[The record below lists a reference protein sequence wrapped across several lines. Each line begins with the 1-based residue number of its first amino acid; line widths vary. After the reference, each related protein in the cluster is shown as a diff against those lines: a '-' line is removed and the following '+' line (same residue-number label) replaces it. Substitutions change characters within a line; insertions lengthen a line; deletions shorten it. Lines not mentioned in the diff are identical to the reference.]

1 VYCGHGHG
9 TNLNFKL
16 VFGAGIST
24 FRSSMARFRA
34 YTSDS
39 SDEESASERE
49 TSAHHATVND
59 EADSD
64 RESSSSSS
72 SDLHEHELVVSPA
85 RKVKP
90 TRNALAEGEDGEIH
104 YAHEAHHD
112 RTRPTVRV
120 SPPRRSRGD
129 PTIIPWAQHIG
140 VDAQKMHVM
149 QTSLFR
155 MPEEAAALKA
165 QKQPIRP
172 QLRIP
177 PQSLNRKHSRESEGD
192 SLRLESR
199 EVGCPVC
206 SLREHTQTYFFFSMA
221 TSDHVICFQR
231 ASFAH
236 DIEPLPYRPS
246 RKYARVESSASAVG
260 GNEGA
265 VVDAGLAFGRSFRAG
280 WGPGGTLVHLG
291 ELCGPSGAS

>member
-1 VYCGHGHG
+1 
-9 TNLNFKL
+9 
-16 VFGAGIST
+16 
-24 FRSSMARFRA
+24 MARFRA

-90 TRNALAEGEDGEIH
+90 TRNALVEDEDGEIH

-206 SLREHTQTYFFFSMA
+206 SLREHTQTYFFLAWQLLIMLFAFSAHHSLTTLSHCHTVLHENMPVSKVLHPLLVA
-221 TSDHVICFQR
+221 TKVRWSMPD
-231 ASFAH
+231 
-236 DIEPLPYRPS
+236 
-246 RKYARVESSASAVG
+246 
-260 GNEGA
+260 
-265 VVDAGLAFGRSFRAG
+265 
-280 WGPGGTLVHLG
+280 
-291 ELCGPSGAS
+291 